1 MARFGLFLQELLLV
15 QRAKLAPSSGLS
27 LWFDTALI
35 AIGVAVTLS
44 SAPTHSSKNT
54 SSKNTPGFSSLG
66 HRHVAHSR
74 SCGASIIIKEMLRVH
89 SFDVITHRH
98 FYGADFERIR
108 PGFRELSGR
117 G

>member
-15 QRAKLAPSSGLS
+15 PRAKLAPSSGLS

-35 AIGVAVTLS
+35 AIGVAVTFS
-44 SAPTHSSKNT
+44 SAPTD

-89 SFDVITHRH
+89 SFDR
-98 FYGADFERIR
+98 
-108 PGFRELSGR
+108 LSDGGWR
-117 G
+117 AGWIDRVVETIAPA